1 MEPAMNMHP
10 DASAIRRVALVSIL
24 TDEGLRLFFPLA
36 ALHAAAW
43 PLLWVFV
50 HGFDLPFATSVPPH
64 LWHAHEMLVG
74 AFGAALIGFI
84 TTALPEWTD
93 TRRLRGR
100 ALLALA
106 GLWLV
111 GRLVGLLGID
121 ALGLPGPLADCLWLA
136 ALVAYAA
143 RLSIAKRTTRLLP
156 FVGWLAA
163 FLAAEAATRHAFIT
177 GDVAAAQTWL
187 HVTGLVFLGLLG
199 LALARITVPI
209 TNLVLDPTEETSPFR
224 PHPGRRN
231 LAPGLV
237 AVLIAGL
244 LGGLSEPAL
253 GFLAIAAGAAFL
265 DRAGE
270 GFVGREALRAE
281 ILALAGSSALSG
293 LGLLVYG
300 AALLGAPFPIS
311 SGLHLAFMGGLG
323 LGVLAVFALAGLLHC
338 GRPLGL
344 SNWAI
349 AAFWLLIG
357 AVALRVLPDLG
368 LTPHPPGP
376 PHALSAVLFAG
387 AFAAWLARY
396 WPLFTDPRTLDAHTC

>member
-1 MEPAMNMHP
+1 MNAHP
-10 DASAIRRVALVSIL
+10 PIAVTRRPGLLAIL

-43 PLLWVFV
+43 PLLWIFV
-50 HGFDLPFATSVPPH
+50 HGFGLPFATSVPAH
-64 LWHAHEMLVG
+64 FWHAHEMLVG

-93 TRRLRGR
+93 TPRPRGR

-111 GRLVGLLGID
+111 GRVVGLLGID
-121 ALGLPGPLADCLWLA
+121 ALGLLGALADCLWLA
-136 ALVAYAA
+136 ALAAYAA
-143 RLSIAKRTTRLLP
+143 RLSVAKRTTRLLP
-156 FVGWLAA
+156 FVGWLTA
-163 FLAAEAATRHAFIT
+163 FLVAEAATRHAFVT
-177 GDVAAAQTWL
+177 GDVAAAQTLL

-209 TNLVLDPTEETSPFR
+209 TNLILDPTEETSPFR

-244 LGGLSEPAL
+244 LAGLSEPAL
-253 GFLAIAAGAAFL
+253 GFLAVAAGAAFL
-265 DRAGE
+265 DRVGE
-270 GFVGREALRAE
+270 AFVGREALRIE
-281 ILALAGSSALSG
+281 LMALAGSSALAG
-293 LGLLVYG
+293 LGLLVWG
-300 AALLGAPFPIS
+300 AALLGAPIPVS

-323 LGVLAVFALAGLLHC
+323 LGALAVFCVAGLLHC
-338 GRPLGL
+338 GRPLAL
-344 SNWAI
+344 SRLAI
-349 AAFWLLIG
+349 TSLWLLVA

-368 LTPHPPGP
+368 LLPHPPGP
-376 PHALSAVLFAG
+376 PHALSALLFAG
-387 AFAAWLARY
+387 AFAAWLAAY
-396 WPLFTDPRTLDAHTC
+396 WPLFTDPRTLDAHSC

>member
-1 MEPAMNMHP
+1 MNAHP
-10 DASAIRRVALVSIL
+10 PIAVARRPGLLVIL

-43 PLLWVFV
+43 PLLWIFV
-50 HGFDLPFATSVPPH
+50 HGFGLPFATTVPPH

-74 AFGAALIGFI
+74 AFGAALIGFV

-93 TRRLRGR
+93 TPRLRGR

-111 GRLVGLLGID
+111 GRFVGLLGID
-121 ALGLPGPLADCLWLA
+121 ALGLLGALADCLWLA
-136 ALVAYAA
+136 ALAAYAA
-143 RLSIAKRTTRLLP
+143 WLSAAKRTTRLLS
-156 FVGWLAA
+156 FVVWLTA
-163 FLAAEAATRHAFIT
+163 FLVAEAATRFAFVA
-177 GDVAAAQTWL
+177 GDVAAAQTRL

-244 LGGLSEPAL
+244 LAGLSEPAL

-265 DRAGE
+265 DRVGE
-270 GFVGREALRAE
+270 AFVGREALRIE
-281 ILALAGSSALSG
+281 LMALAGSSALAG
-293 LGLLVYG
+293 LGLLVWG
-300 AALLGAPFPIS
+300 AALLGAPIPVS

-323 LGVLAVFALAGLLHC
+323 LGVLAVFCIAGLLHC
-338 GRPLGL
+338 GRPLAL
-344 SNWAI
+344 SRLAV
-349 AAFWLLIG
+349 ASLWLLVAAI
-357 AVALRVLPDLG
+357 ALRVLPDLG
-368 LTPHPPGP
+368 LLPYGPGP
-376 PHALSAVLFAG
+376 PHALSALLFAG
-387 AFAAWLARY
+387 AFGAWLAAY
-396 WPLFTDPRTLDAHTC
+396 GPLFTDPRTLDAHSC